1 MNQVWSAR
9 RRLMDRQSQRE
20 RKRIERITSSRR
32 KEQSGDFKIKMKYSR
47 EATFTR
53 TD

>member
-1 MNQVWSAR
+1 
-9 RRLMDRQSQRE
+9 MDRQSQRE

-32 KEQSGDFKIKMKYSR
+32 KEQSGDFKIKMKDSRR